1 VRVIQNLLG
10 IESEWNPKVMVGRAL
25 TRVLPE
31 PALFFI
37 KKHYHA
43 YLFTHM
49 QDKWMEEEA
58 PALSSFVSP
67 GDSVV
72 DIGANVG
79 FYSRLLAGLV
89 GQKGHVYAFEP
100 IPPLFDSLC
109 HNLKKSKLSQVEP
122 LPFALSDS
130 DRIDIMEL
138 PNYRWGQPN
147 WYGARFK
154 GATPDKP
161 KFKRREIEVH
171 CRTLDSFRLPKISF
185 IKCDA
190 EYHEL
195 AILRSGL
202 ETIRKYHPALLVE
215 IFPNPDDPVTSAYE
229 TFALLASEGYKAY
242 CFREGKML
250 LRQPGERSHVPPNYF
265 FLTAEHVERYFGTSA
280 VAAPDPMNHQESRSL
295 S

>member
-1 VRVIQNLLG
+1 MRVVRNLMS
-10 IESEWNPKVMVGRAL
+10 IESEWNPKVLGVRAL
-25 TRVLPE
+25 THILPE

-49 QDKWMEEEA
+49 PDKWIEEGEEEA
-58 PALSSFVSP
+58 AALPSFISP

-79 FYSRLLAGLV
+79 FYSRFLAGLV

-100 IPPLFDSLC
+100 IPLTFESLC
-109 HNLKKSKLSQVEP
+109 HNLEKLKLFQVEP
-122 LPFALSDS
+122 LAFALSDS
-130 DRIDIMEL
+130 DRIDIMEV
-138 PNYRWGQPN
+138 PNYRWGQPD

-161 KFKRREIEVH
+161 KFNRREIEVH
-171 CRTLDSFRLPKISF
+171 CRTLDSFSLPKISF

-195 AILRSGL
+195 AVLRSGL
-202 ETIRKYHPALLVE
+202 ETIRKYHPVILVE
-215 IFPNPDDPVTSAYE
+215 IFPDPDDINTTAYR
-229 TFALLASEGYKAY
+229 TFALLASEGYKPY

-250 LRQPGERSHVPPNYF
+250 LRQPGERSHFPPNYF
-265 FLTAEHVERYFGTSA
+265 FLTDEHVERYFGTRA
-280 VAAPDPMNHQESRSL
+280 VAVGKPAPADW
-295 S
+295 